1 MMSHRRGHGT
11 LPGAMAEARSEQTRL
26 SRAAAHVVVGIDEG
40 IAGTVFGTIAAMA
53 TVTAYGK
60 AFPDSP
66 WKLEELVVST
76 AIVLWI
82 AHIYAHGLS
91 ESISEQ
97 RPLRPGVLVALGK
110 RERGIILAAVPPTVV
125 LTLGTVGL
133 ISEKTSIWLA
143 LGVGLATL
151 AVEGWRYAELE
162 RLRAPSRLVAV
173 AANVALG
180 LLVVFLKVVILH

>member
-1 MMSHRRGHGT
+1 MFRSHVADT
-11 LPGAMAEARSEQTRL
+11 LGAMAETRSEQTRL

-40 IAGTVFGTIAAMA
+40 IAGTVFGTITAMA

-60 AFPDSP
+60 AFPHSA

-97 RPLRPGVLVALGK
+97 RPLRPGVLLALGR
-110 RERGIILAAVPPTVV
+110 RERGRSGAAGGAGHGARVH
-125 LTLGTVGL
+125 
-133 ISEKTSIWLA
+133 E
-143 LGVGLATL
+143 
-151 AVEGWRYAELE
+151 
-162 RLRAPSRLVAV
+162 
-173 AANVALG
+173 
-180 LLVVFLKVVILH
+180 

>member
-1 MMSHRRGHGT
+1 MATAPSERTRISRRAGHLVLGVDD
-11 LPGAMAEARSEQTRL
+11 R
-26 SRAAAHVVVGIDEG
+26 
-40 IAGTVFGTIAAMA
+40 IASTVFGTITAMA

-60 AFPDSP
+60 AFPDTP

-76 AIVLWI
+76 ALVLWI

-91 ESISEQ
+91 ESISER
-97 RPLRPGVLVALGK
+97 RPLRVGVLRALGR
-110 RERGIILAAVPPTVV
+110 RERGILLAAVPPTLV

-133 ISEKTSIWLA
+133 FSETASIWLA

-151 AVEGWRYAELE
+151 ALEGWRYAELE
-162 RLRAPSRLVAV
+162 RLRAPGRLIAV

-180 LLVVFLKVVILH
+180 LLVVALKVVILH

>member
-1 MMSHRRGHGT
+1 MMFCGGRT
-11 LPGAMAEARSEQTRL
+11 DTVPAAMAEARPEQTTL

-60 AFPDSP
+60 AFPHSP

-97 RPLRPGVLVALGK
+97 RPLRPGVLLALGK
-110 RERGIILAAVPPTVV
+110 RERGIILAAVPPTIV
-125 LTLGTVGL
+125 LTLGTIGL
-133 ISEKTSIWLA
+133 FGENTSIWLA

-151 AVEGWRYAELE
+151 ALEGWRYAELE
-162 RLRAPSRLVAV
+162 RLRPPGRLVAM